1 MCLFNQYPGGFQW
14 SQSLKN
20 NVLNKGAKLMPADRM
35 PSLGI
40 SGQDARDGLPP
51 GSSADSNL
59 RDTPLLQVTDSR
71 SDPTLCT

>member
-1 MCLFNQYPGGFQW
+1 
-14 SQSLKN
+14 
-20 NVLNKGAKLMPADRM
+20 MPADRM

-40 SGQDARDGLPP
+40 SGQDARDGLPL